1 MTRKEKKDGQGR
13 QKNDDQIGNPRTV
26 NPTRFQEEDIHVR
39 SDEIGHG
46 TIGRWGGNGVRGV
59 LSWLGGLG
67 GAFSKIFA

>member
-1 MTRKEKKDGQGR
+1 MTRKEKKI
-13 QKNDDQIGNPRTV
+13 DDQKRNPRTV

-46 TIGRWGGNGVRGV
+46 TIGTWGVNGVRGV
-59 LSWLGGLG
+59 LRGLGGLG

>member
-46 TIGRWGGNGVRGV
+46 TIGTWGGNGVGGV
-59 LSWLGGLG
+59 LRGLC
-67 GAFSKIFA
+67 